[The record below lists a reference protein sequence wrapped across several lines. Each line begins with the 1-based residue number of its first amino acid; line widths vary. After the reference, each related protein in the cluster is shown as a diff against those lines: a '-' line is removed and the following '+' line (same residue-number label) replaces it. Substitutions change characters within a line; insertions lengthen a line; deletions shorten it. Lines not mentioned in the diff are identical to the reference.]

1 MSEKTFWP
9 TWQENKV
16 FTILVAL
23 VLLIVI
29 VIGAVMVANGIKQY
43 NYIGKAKTERD
54 TIAIAGEGKVVAI
67 PDIAT
72 IQLGLMTEKK
82 TVAAAQK
89 ENTDKMNQL
98 VKQLKDQGVEAKD
111 IQTSAYSIYPQ
122 YDWVD
127 GKQILRGY
135 QVSQTVTVKI
145 RNLDKIGDILG
156 IAGSLGL
163 NQVGGLSF
171 DVDEPEK
178 LRQEARIKALENARE
193 KANALADIMDV
204 KLGKVVSFN
213 ESSQYPSPIYKSYA
227 MDSGIGGGAAVPA
240 PDIQSGSME
249 IIIDATV
256 VYEIK

>member
-9 TWQENKV
+9 TWQENKI
-16 FTILVAL
+16 FTILVGV
-23 VLLIVI
+23 VLLVVV
-29 VIGAVMVANGIKQY
+29 VIGVVVIRNGIKQY
-43 NYIGKAKTERD
+43 NYIGRVVEQRD
-54 TIAIAGEGKVVAI
+54 TITISGEGKVIAI

-72 IQLGLMTEKK
+72 IQLGLVTEKK

-98 VKQLKDQGVEAKD
+98 NKQLKDQGVESKD
-111 IQTSAYSIYPQ
+111 IQTSNYSIYPQ
-122 YDWVD
+122 YDYNN
-127 GKQILRGY
+127 GKQTLRGY
-135 QVSQTVTVKI
+135 QVSQTVNVKI
-145 RNLDKIGDILG
+145 RNLDKVGDI
-156 IAGSLGL
+156 ISAAGTLGL

-171 DVDEPEK
+171 DIDEPETLK
-178 LRQEARIKALENARE
+178 QEARIKALENARE

-249 IIIDATV
+249 IVIDATV